1 MLRRVSTTVL
11 IAGALAVC
19 GVAAAGSAD
28 LRAPQDAKSAPLAKQ
43 LAQALDA
50 AKMDSIA
57 APDPSTGGFVAA
69 LYIPGTQLLVV
80 SGRFANPEIGTH
92 RIGKSEFRE
101 LYMDL
106 MGASDAATRQFA
118 SDVSCDGFVF
128 EPDGDG
134 AADSWEN
141 GNKNFAFAG
150 AKKAKLSDGD
160 YRKAFSEADAQYAH
174 ILQLLIAK
182 LKPGSED

>member
-1 MLRRVSTTVL
+1 MLRHIPSGLFVVFAIVL
-11 IAGALAVC
+11 SG
-19 GVAAAGSAD
+19 AAAKSAD
-28 LRAPQDAKSAPLAKQ
+28 QESKSAPLAKQ

-50 AKMDSIA
+50 AKISAIA

-80 SGRFANPEIGTH
+80 SGKFTTPDIGTH
-92 RIGKSEFRE
+92 RISKKEFRE

-106 MGASDAATRQFA
+106 MGASVAGSRQFA

-128 EPDGDG
+128 KPEGEAP
-134 AADSWEN
+134 ADTWESAN
-141 GNKNFAFAG
+141 TTQAFAG
-150 AKKAKLSDGD
+150 HKKADLSEED
-160 YRKAFSEADAQYAH
+160 YLKAYTQADEQYAH

-182 LKPGSED
+182 AKPGT

>member
-1 MLRRVSTTVL
+1 MLRQVSSTVL
-11 IAGALAVC
+11 IAGALTVC
-19 GVAAAGSAD
+19 GIAAAGSPGVSG
-28 LRAPQDAKSAPLAKQ
+28 LQDSKSAPLAKQ

-50 AKMDSIA
+50 AKMDAVA

-80 SGRFANPEIGTH
+80 SGKFANPEIGNH
-92 RIGKSEFRE
+92 RISKSEFRE

-106 MGASDAATRQFA
+106 MGASEAASRQFV

-128 EPDGDG
+128 DPDGDG

-141 GNKNFAFAG
+141 GSKSLAFEG
-150 AKKAKLSDGD
+150 PKKAKLSDDD
-160 YRKAFSEADAQYAH
+160 YLKAFTDADAQYAH

-182 LKPGSED
+182 LKPGSEY